1 MQVLVMNLKN
11 INKIQI
17 DLLEIWNDETLTPE
31 EKIKK
36 GESLPLT
43 KEEKRE
49 VFNHLEKALDDCER
63 ELERIVNY
71 QTDLMNGFDNLP
83 DDEKL
88 KAADF
93 LQREFGRT
101 IKKASEAHYRTILND
116 EIKEAKKKYEKLQ
129 EFFSM
134 IESGI
139 ESESKKTKE

>member
-1 MQVLVMNLKN
+1 MNLKN